1 MIMIFLFFFLLKIS
15 PLVFSAPN
23 KISIWYRFNC
33 YIFLNSFSCPLRCL
47 AILTSLSLAISLMA
61 KLIIINQSMRAE
73 TTQQRK
79 CRDKV
84 KVPGRSCY
92 QKISSI
98 QSPVFLFVFFCVLF
112 TVCEKVTWATLIYL
126 LKTKEKPNNK
136 RKRCGG
142 RVIIMRNNEKG
153 GVGGEEKR
161 KTKKK

>member
-1 MIMIFLFFFLLKIS
+1 MFFLVFFPLKIS
-15 PLVFSAPN
+15 PLVFCAPN

-33 YIFLNSFSCPLRCL
+33 YIFLNSFSCPPRCL

-98 QSPVFLFVFFCVLF
+98 QSPVFFLFFFVFCSLCV
-112 TVCEKVTWATLIYL
+112 KKL
-126 LKTKEKPNNK
+126 LGQ
-136 RKRCGG
+136 R
-142 RVIIMRNNEKG
+142 
-153 GVGGEEKR
+153 
-161 KTKKK
+161 